1 MATEGTV
8 CPNCGTAVPAEA
20 FLCPSCH
27 TAVADNGWDATPE
40 TPHAEPEE
48 TADPDPDPSPLIAPS
63 RTAGGGRAA
72 PPPSPLRSN
81 PTATRVRLPRRSAQ
95 PSPFGAELTRRLARL
110 TQWAESVEALGVD
123 IPRLPVWA
131 EEAARNAPNPEPW
144 AEVVRGIERIAQRR
158 IVTAFE
164 EWAKKTK
171 GRLTRLDAYAVDSR
185 LERDQIEDALHTART
200 GDIAQALATYRQVDR
215 VVSIKER
222 HLDQAREELERV
234 VALLKDMQALG
245 VDPPQDP
252 AETAEELEAELRA
265 GKLAPLKQ
273 QIRALRLQAVGRLKT
288 SLPRYI
294 TEYGDY
300 LVDERAHGIATE
312 REAIE
317 LARGARDFF
326 RGRPEEGLRR
336 LRALQELHGLP
347 PARARSVS
355 GRSGARA

>member
-1 MATEGTV
+1 MASDGSM
-8 CPNCGTAVPAEA
+8 CPNCGASVPAEA

-27 TAVADNGWDATPE
+27 TPVSEEDWKAPEEAVPAHEADVAD
-40 TPHAEPEE
+40 EPEVAPRSSTE
-48 TADPDPDPSPLIAPS
+48 AARDPPA
-63 RTAGGGRAA
+63 REA
-72 PPPSPLRSN
+72 
-81 PTATRVRLPRRSAQ
+81 PTATRIRVPVGRRTA
-95 PSPFGAELTRRLARL
+95 PAGPFAVELTRRLSRL
-110 TQWAESVEALGVD
+110 SQWAESVEALGVE
-123 IPRLPVWA
+123 IPRLPGWA

-144 AEVVRGIERIAQRR
+144 AEVVRGVERIAQRR
-158 IVTAFE
+158 IVAAFE

-171 GRLTRLDAYAVDSR
+171 GRLGRLDAYAVDSR

-215 VVSIKER
+215 VVTIKER

-234 VALLKDMQALG
+234 VSLLKDMHALG

-252 AETAEELEAELRA
+252 AETADELEAELRA

-294 TEYGDY
+294 SEYGDY

-336 LRALQELHGLP
+336 LRALQETHGLP
-347 PARARSVS
+347 PGRASRPTSRAART
-355 GRSGARA
+355 